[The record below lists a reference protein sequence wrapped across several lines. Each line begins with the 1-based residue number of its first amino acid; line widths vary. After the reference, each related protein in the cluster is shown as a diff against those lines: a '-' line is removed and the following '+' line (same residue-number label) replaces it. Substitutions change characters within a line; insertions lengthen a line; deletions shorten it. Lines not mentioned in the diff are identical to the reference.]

1 MAFTDK
7 SDIYVAVHENGV
19 NQVVRQIMSQ
29 RPSLFNYGT
38 AIFRAN
44 PELLCER
51 IAAAPAVLAR
61 GNPLITVEDAL
72 PIIGSNGAYGLN
84 FCVQFTKLEIDFF
97 PGNVV
102 TLPPELGRS
111 LARQA
116 FAAHAQVCGGI
127 GCPPKDVFR
136 DLQRERS
143 RLEVYDPNRIAVAER
158 EKEARGGR
166 EQPPVAKLPPL
177 ALPIGELQCFCLDLY
192 VVGHIETAYMGG
204 QYVLAGKV
212 DGIEIVD
219 IEPKGLENSIEC
231 YINALVQMVVVPKA
245 HIAISKLT
253 ADVMNTIAVS
263 LSPTPAPARVPNNP
277 ALEDDQ
283 VKVFIDLTAGPST
296 TPPSPG
302 GGGGGSGPTRN
313 ISWAGS
319 GPAGPGG
326 PPHLTVAVAERGVKE
341 LFGAFRDNFK
351 AAKSDSGNF
360 GPFTAGYDVEI
371 RLANGNVDLRSDNS
385 IKLSE
390 LDIKFTKLRAW
401 LGIDIPEICVGGGC
415 IIPTPWGCAVSLPR
429 ICVFDKN
436 PDIGIDL
443 DLGGLVRSEV
453 SVAVRPLTKYGVE
466 STRPAGILDLT
477 AEDMGIP
484 NEWGVFLDPLTVDLD
499 LFDIPDMVGDL
510 LQNAIT
516 SAINA
521 LLPGPGWLKDL
532 IMAIL
537 GPIVDLMRAILDIP
551 DKIDEWLTDL
561 LGVSL
566 GLFDFLVT
574 VIADYFA
581 SKSPLTMIE
590 DPFPIAGYSG
600 ALVPIKLP
608 LRDLAVRVSTDEM
621 LVQGSVGV

>member
-1 MAFTDK
+1 MALTDK
-7 SDIYVAVHENGV
+7 SDIFVSVHENGV

-51 IAAAPAVLAR
+51 VTAAPAALAR
-61 GNPLITVEDAL
+61 GNPLVTVEDPL

-84 FCVQFTKLEIDFF
+84 FCVQFTKLEIDFA
-97 PGNVV
+97 PSNAI
-102 TLPPELGRS
+102 TLPPELGRT
-111 LARQA
+111 LPRQA
-116 FAAHAQVCGGI
+116 FAAHGQVCGAI
-127 GCPPKDVFR
+127 GCPPKDIFR
-136 DLQRERS
+136 DMQRRAS
-143 RLEVYDPNRIAVAER
+143 GREVFDPAQIAVTGR
-158 EKEARGGR
+158 EKERPEGR
-166 EQPPVAKLPPL
+166 LQPPVAKLPPL

-192 VVGHIETAYMGG
+192 VVGHIETAIVGG

-219 IEPKGLENSIEC
+219 IAPKGLENSIEC
-231 YINALVQMVVVPKA
+231 YINAVVQMVVVPKA

-277 ALEDDQ
+277 AVEDDQ
-283 VKVFIDLTAGPST
+283 VKVFIDLSAGPST
-296 TPPSPG
+296 TPPSG
-302 GGGGGSGPTRN
+302 GGSGGGSGPTRH

-341 LFGAFRDNFK
+341 SFGAFRDNFK
-351 AAKSDSGNF
+351 AGKSDSGNF
-360 GPFTAGYDVEI
+360 GPFTAGYEVEI
-371 RLANGNVDLRSDNS
+371 RLANGDVDLRADNS

-390 LDIKFTKLRAW
+390 LDIKFTKLRAFF
-401 LGIDIPEICVGGGC
+401 GIDIPEICVGGGC
-415 IIPTPWGCAVSLPR
+415 IVPTPWGCAVRLPR
-429 ICVFDKN
+429 LCVFDKN

-443 DLGGLVRSEV
+443 NLGGLVRSEI
-453 SVAVRPLTKYGVE
+453 SLAVRPLTKYGVE
-466 STRPAGILDLT
+466 ATRPAGILDVT

-499 LFDIPDMVGDL
+499 LFDLPDMVGDL

-516 SAINA
+516 NAINA

-537 GPIVDLMRAILDIP
+537 GPIVDLIRAILDIP

-574 VIADYFA
+574 VVADYFA
-581 SKSPLTMIE
+581 STSPLTMIE

-608 LRDLAVRVSTDEM
+608 VRNLAVSVNADEM
-621 LVQGSVGV
+621 LLVGSMGA